1 MEFLVKTLT
10 RPKTLTERAT
20 EILRK
25 SIINNEFMLGEPL
38 SENLLSENMGISK
51 SPVREALAQLKIE
64 GLVNIIPQ
72 KGTFVFT
79 LTLKELF
86 DLTKMRLILESAAL
100 KMSYEKN
107 KVGLIDALN
116 LHLKEMKHFL
126 DLNDI
131 DNYLLHD
138 ASFHET
144 FFSFCDNQYLIDFYN
159 QISGKS
165 AALRNRISKQP
176 KHPNKTYKEHESIYR
191 NISDGNIDDAIQMI
205 AEHFSSFE
213 QYYIDNIDKIAVST
227 ATSTRNMRKKPSN
240 S

>member
-1 MEFLVKTLT
+1 MKTLT

-20 EILRK
+20 EILRN

-38 SENLLSENMGISK
+38 SEKLLSENMGISK

-79 LTLKELF
+79 LTLKQLF
-86 DLTKMRLILESAAL
+86 DLTEMRYILESAAL
-100 KMSYEKN
+100 KMSYENN
-107 KVGLIDALN
+107 KTGLIDTLT
-116 LHLKEMKHFL
+116 LHLKQMKHYL
-126 DLNDI
+126 DLDDL

-144 FFSFCDNQYLIDFYN
+144 FFTFCDNQYLTDAYN

-165 AALRNRISKQP
+165 SALRNRISKQP

-191 NISDGNIDDAIQMI
+191 NISEGDIDEAVRMI
-205 AEHFSSFE
+205 GEHFSSFK
-213 QYYIDNIDKIAVST
+213 QYYIDNIEKIAVST
-227 ATSTRNMRKKPSN
+227 ASSTRMMRKKPSR